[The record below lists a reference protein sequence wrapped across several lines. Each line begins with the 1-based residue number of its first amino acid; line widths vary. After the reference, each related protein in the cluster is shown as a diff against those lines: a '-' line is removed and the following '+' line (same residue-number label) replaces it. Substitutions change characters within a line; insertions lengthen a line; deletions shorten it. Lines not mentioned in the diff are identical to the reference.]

1 MVCQLVPVS
10 INPLVHIVI
19 HCISRRRP
27 RITPCAV
34 SRVFNVVLITTVHP
48 VLFPVGV
55 DRIIVVINIMIGS
68 MVHCVDS
75 IDCVATLQHSEFI
88 INIITQLYVVSI
100 RCWSRDW
107 AARGSYYARCWWMYN
122 MLVGVIDVVFGACCV
137 KYVPLHGFGW
147 GFLLMTLFGSIR
159 GIRYPCGSVICRFLV
174 VPRVGGRH
182 GWSSQEEPLAQ
193 KSLEFANLY
202 AGIVLVLPVCR
213 IFRRT
218 YHLTV

>member
-1 MVCQLVPVS
+1 MICRLVPVS
-10 INPLVHIVI
+10 INPFVHIVL
-19 HCISRRRP
+19 HCISRP
-27 RITPCAV
+27 RIIPCAV

-55 DRIIVVINIMIGS
+55 DCVTIVRINIFDS
-68 MVHCVDS
+68 MVHCVIS
-75 IDCVATLQHSEFI
+75 IVCLATLHYFEFVVDI
-88 INIITQLYVVSI
+88 IRQLHVVSI
-100 RCWSRDW
+100 RCWARDW
-107 AARGSYYARCWWMYN
+107 AACGCYYARCWWLY
-122 MLVGVIDVVFGACCV
+122 MLVGVIDVVFGVCCV
-137 KYVPLHGFGW
+137 KYVPLHGFGR

-159 GIRYPCGSVICRFLV
+159 GICYPCGSVICRFLV